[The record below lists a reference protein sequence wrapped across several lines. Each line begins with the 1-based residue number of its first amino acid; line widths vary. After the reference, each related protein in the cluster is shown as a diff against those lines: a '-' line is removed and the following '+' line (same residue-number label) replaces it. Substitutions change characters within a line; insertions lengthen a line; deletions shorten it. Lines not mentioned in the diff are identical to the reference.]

1 MPDWVRADPAGC
13 RLRILAQPGARR
25 DGVVGVHGDRLKVAV
40 RAPPEDGRANAA
52 LEELLSAAL
61 DCRCTVVQGHG
72 DRRKT
77 VCCACAPERALA
89 LAASAG

>member
-1 MPDWVRADPAGC
+1 MPDWLQPDPAGC

-25 DGVVGVHGDRLKVAV
+25 EGVVGVHGDQLKVAV

-52 LEELLSAAL
+52 LEELLGGL
-61 DCRCTVVQGHG
+61 LGCRCTVVQGHG

-77 VCCACAPERALA
+77 VACACAPGRALA
-89 LAASAG
+89 LAPTSG

>member
-1 MPDWVRADPAGC
+1 MPDWLRPDPAGC
-13 RLRILAQPGARR
+13 LLRVLAQPGARR

-52 LEELLSAAL
+52 LEEILGAAL
-61 DCRCTVVQGHG
+61 GCRCTVVQGHG